1 MVHHLGHTPVGGHH
15 NFVHTPDIPGLLRR
29 EGVDTAR
36 LTTDNDVK
44 RAIAGLSDE
53 AKNRV
58 KRALGISDHRGPD
71 IDDLCGYERG
81 LGPSGR

>member
-1 MVHHLGHTPVGGHH
+1 MVYHLGHAPAGGHH
-15 NFVHTPDIPGLLRR
+15 AFVHTPDIPGLLRR

-36 LTTDNDVK
+36 LTSDVEIK

-71 IDDLCGYERG
+71 VDDLCGYEEET
-81 LGPSGR
+81 GPSGR